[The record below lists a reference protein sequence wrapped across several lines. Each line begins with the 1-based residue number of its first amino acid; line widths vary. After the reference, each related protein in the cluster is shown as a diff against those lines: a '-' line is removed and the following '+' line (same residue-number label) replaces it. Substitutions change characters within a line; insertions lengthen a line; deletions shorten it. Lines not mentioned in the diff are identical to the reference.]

1 MRDGWQAW
9 LLIIA
14 TSCCT
19 TGVARAEPADPS
31 KLASL
36 LRAGSEASSAKRWTA
51 CIEALTAAVT
61 IDPASKT
68 WGDLG
73 LCEEQA
79 GRFVAAHDHLFRALE
94 AAPTQPS
101 KEPWSRYHAALARVK
116 ERVALL
122 VVSTS
127 PPNARVILDG
137 RPLGPADGRAFAVEP
152 GKHTIGARLA
162 GYEDVV
168 ETRTMRARDM
178 PAFHFQLK
186 AKAPSAAGSAGVTAS
201 TSSFT
206 PSTSG
211 STPTTSNSVSSV
223 HPVAPKPPLGP
234 LFTPGLSPRGFV
246 LGLTYVGAVTVLAGA
261 GTWIGLEL
269 DRASLRSKVSGT
281 ACGPAATSPLAICD
295 QLAERHQ
302 QRDMAALFTVTAGA
316 TTAVLAMSSVIA
328 IHAEWAAGRA
338 SITPVVN
345 QGGGGVVLGGAW

>member
-1 MRDGWQAW
+1 MVWRGWQA

-14 TSCCT
+14 AMCCT
-19 TGVARAEPADPS
+19 AGVARAEPADPS
-31 KLASL
+31 RLAVL
-36 LRAGSEASSAKRWTA
+36 LRTGAEASNAKRWTA
-51 CIEALTAAVT
+51 CIEALTAAAAIEST
-61 IDPASKT
+61 PKT

-94 AAPTQPS
+94 AAPTQPT

-152 GKHTIGARLA
+152 GTHTIGARLV

-186 AKAPSAAGSAGVTAS
+186 PKAATAPTSVASSPSATFS
-201 TSSFT
+201 TS
-206 PSTSG
+206 
-211 STPTTSNSVSSV
+211 
-223 HPVAPKPPLGP
+223 PVPKPPLGP

-246 LGLTYVGAVTVLAGA
+246 VGLTYVGAVTTLVGG

-269 DRASLRSKVSGT
+269 DRASLRRQIGSM
-281 ACGPAATSPLAICD
+281 ACGPAATSHPEVCD
-295 QLAERHQ
+295 QLVERHQ
-302 QRDMAALFTVTAGA
+302 QRDIAALFTITAGA
-316 TTAVLAMSSVIA
+316 TTAVLAVSSVLA

-345 QGGGGVVLGGAW
+345 QQGGGLVLVGAW

>member
-1 MRDGWQAW
+1 M
-9 LLIIA
+9 
-14 TSCCT
+14 CCT

-31 KLASL
+31 KIASL
-36 LRAGSEASSAKRWTA
+36 LRAGSEASNAKRWTA
-51 CIEALTAAVT
+51 CIEAFTTAAA

-94 AAPTQPS
+94 AAPTQPT

-186 AKAPSAAGSAGVTAS
+186 AKAPSAAGSTAGHRDEHVELHTDHVGRLLGAS
-201 TSSFT
+201 G
-206 PSTSG
+206 PEAAARA
-211 STPTTSNSVSSV
+211 VV
-223 HPVAPKPPLGP
+223 HASLDPARLRRRPHV
-234 LFTPGLSPRGFV
+234 PRCVDHACGRGHV
-246 LGLTYVGAVTVLAGA
+246 DRAGA
-261 GTWIGLEL
+261 
-269 DRASLRSKVSGT
+269 RSRVASRQVDGT
-281 ACGPAATSPLAICD
+281 ACGPAATSRPAVCD

-302 QRDMAALFTVTAGA
+302 QRDMAALFTAGAGA
-316 TTAVLAMSSVIA
+316 TTAVLAVSSVIA
-328 IHAEWAAGRA
+328 IHAEWPLAVPR
-338 SITPVVN
+338 SRP
-345 QGGGGVVLGGAW
+345 W

>member
-1 MRDGWQAW
+1 MRCGWQA
-9 LLIIA
+9 LIIA
-14 TSCCT
+14 AVCCT
-19 TGVARAEPADPS
+19 TCVARAEPVDPS
-31 KLASL
+31 RLAVL
-36 LRAGSEASSAKRWTA
+36 LRTGAEASNAKRWTA

-68 WGDLG
+68 VGDLG

-94 AAPTQPS
+94 AAPTQPTR
-101 KEPWSRYHAALARVK
+101 EPWSRYHAALARVK

-186 AKAPSAAGSAGVTAS
+186 AKAPSAAGSAAGT
-201 TSSFT
+201 TMRT
-206 PSTSG
+206 PSTSS
-211 STPTTSNSVSSV
+211 STPTTSNSGSSAFSSV

-234 LFTPGLSPRGFV
+234 LFMPGLSPRGFV
-246 LGLTYVGAVTVLAGA
+246 VGLTYVGAVTVLAGA

-302 QRDMAALFTVTAGA
+302 QRDTAALFTVTAGA